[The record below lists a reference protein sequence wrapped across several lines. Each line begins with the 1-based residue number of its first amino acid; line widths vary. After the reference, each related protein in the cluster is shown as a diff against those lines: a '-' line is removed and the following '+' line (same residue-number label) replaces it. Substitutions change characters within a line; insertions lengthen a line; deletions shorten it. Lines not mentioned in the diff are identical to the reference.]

1 MVDAYF
7 ILALLGVALL
17 LAVAIV
23 VVNGRKQS
31 SRRRLAAESA
41 SEACSEPETRFFESS
56 RKNQYRLLNTSEQ
69 ALYHRLVEAMPNM
82 TICCQVG
89 IAQLVQLRGQH
100 ALDEVRDWVGRC
112 INFVIC
118 RDDFS
123 IIAAVDLLW
132 PGDEEPERQQAAK
145 SKRLALEKLEI
156 PLIVYRPHQLP
167 NADTIAREIA
177 EAILR
182 QNHTDAKR
190 DMF

>member
-41 SEACSEPETRFFESS
+41 SEAYSEPETRFFESS